1 MKGGFIGA
9 IGAAARVGATAARV
23 GSTAARVGSTTARV
37 SSVASRGSRTFSV
50 AGKSGPVSGA
60 KGFKPMPKPKPKP
73 KPGKQ
78 TPKKKG
84 EGESPDEMFNSLS
97 NVLNLTQGQDSS
109 NDSMMGPGTSSMGL
123 LSAGLGAAGAFAE
136 GASEGTSPRELDYAM
151 DRGTAKGQKAAAEVA
166 SGLAALTSGSKLS
179 IVLGKTPL
187 IVPKHKK
194 DRCPCDSSVEM
205 YIKSQRDLPE
215 GLKGLI
221 SLYYNVLSR
230 CNCKEAREELA
241 NYILRNILKS
251 NKLTPSGGEID
262 RSLPYI
268 YKKRRSAR
276 ADAEAAGGTRKKTGH
291 AINKKS
297 GTRKQ
302 QKTQFR

>member
-1 MKGGFIGA
+1 MAAFIGL
-9 IGAAARVGATAARV
+9 GARGAMMGARGTMMGVRA
-23 GSTAARVGSTTARV
+23 GSTAVRAT
-37 SSVASRGSRTFSV
+37 SVASRGSRTFSV
-50 AGKSGPVSGA
+50 AGRA

-73 KPGKQ
+73 GKQ
-78 TPKKKG
+78 TPIKKG
-84 EGESPDEMFNSLS
+84 EGPDEMFSSLS

-123 LSAGLGAAGAFAE
+123 VSAGLGAVGAFAQ
-136 GASEGTSPRELDYAM
+136 GASEGTSPSELENTM
-151 DRGTAKGQKAAAEVA
+151 DEGRRKGQNAADAVA

>member
-73 KPGKQ
+73 GKQ

-84 EGESPDEMFNSLS
+84 EGEGPDEMFNSLS

-136 GASEGTSPRELDYAM
+136 GASEGTSPSELENTM
-151 DRGTAKGQKAAAEVA
+151 DKGRRKGQNAADAVA

-251 NKLTPSGGEID
+251 NKLTPSGGAID